1 MDNAMLREESARR
14 HRRRRRQ
21 ALGLVLAVL
30 ILVGLG
36 SIATSVAGLVAS
48 LFDDTDLMKDFENR
62 LQIMVMFDPLPFD
75 SLEQADQIMLREVGI
90 WGALYGELETSGSL
104 DAYER
109 DPETDCVILPTLEVD
124 ATLTKLVGPN
134 FNVTHESF
142 EDDGMTFTYLPDK
155 QGYLIPITG
164 QQGRYTPTVVKLTR
178 GGGQMRVTVG
188 YIPVSSPGDELMG
201 ANTSTEPVKYMDYI
215 FEKTNSVWYLT
226 ALEESEMQPA
236 NPAASD
242 TADQP
247 DVGNSVMAPEQQL
260 QGAANDGVVSS
271 VPTSDAS
278 AQTDESAPAQEG
290 DASAESGEDAA

>member
-1 MDNAMLREESARR
+1 MDNAVFREENARR

-36 SIATSVAGLVAS
+36 TIATSVVGLVGS

-109 DPETDCVILPTLEVD
+109 DPETDCIILPTLEVD
-124 ATLTKLVGPN
+124 ATLTKLVGPG
-134 FNVTHESF
+134 FSVTHESF
-142 EDDGMTFTYLPDK
+142 EDDGMTFTYLEDK

-178 GGGQMRVTVG
+178 GGGKMRVTVG
-188 YIPVSSPGDELMG
+188 YIPVSSPADDFMG
-201 ANTSTEPVKYMDYI
+201 ATTATEPVKYMDYI
-215 FEKTNSVWYLT
+215 FEKTDSVWYLT
-226 ALEESEMQPA
+226 ALEESEMQPVNA
-236 NPAASD
+236 VASD

-247 DVGNSVMAPEQQL
+247 DAVDSSIAPEQQL

-278 AQTDESAPAQEG
+278 AQTDESAAAEPASE
-290 DASAESGEDAA
+290 ESSDEAA

>member
-1 MDNAMLREESARR
+1 MDNATIREENARR

-36 SIATSVAGLVAS
+36 TIATSVAGLVAA
-48 LFDDTDLMKDFENR
+48 LFDDTDLMKDFEDR

-75 SLEQADQIMLREVGI
+75 SLDQADQIMLREVGI

-104 DAYER
+104 DVYER
-109 DPETDCVILPTLEVD
+109 DPETDCIILPTLEVD
-124 ATLTKLVGPN
+124 ATLTKLVGPG
-134 FNVTHESF
+134 FSLTHESF
-142 EDDGMTFTYLPDK
+142 EDDGMTFTYLEDK

-188 YIPVSSPGDELMG
+188 YIPVTSPGDELMG
-201 ANTSTEPVKYMDYI
+201 TSTATEPVKYMDYI
-215 FEKTNSVWYLT
+215 FEKTDSVWYLV
-226 ALEESEMQPA
+226 ALEESEMQPE
-236 NPAASD
+236 NPAASN

-247 DVGNSVMAPEQQL
+247 DVADSVVAPEDQL
-260 QGAANDGVVSS
+260 QGAANDGVISGAA
-271 VPTSDAS
+271 SDAS
-278 AQTDESAPAQEG
+278 TQTDESAA
-290 DASAESGEDAA
+290 AEAGSGEGESAGTDGE

>member
-1 MDNAMLREESARR
+1 MDNAVFREENARR

-36 SIATSVAGLVAS
+36 TIATSVVGLVGS

-109 DPETDCVILPTLEVD
+109 DPETDCIILPTLEVD
-124 ATLTKLVGPN
+124 ATLTKLVGPG
-134 FNVTHESF
+134 FSVTHESF
-142 EDDGMTFTYLPDK
+142 EDDGMTFTYLEDK

-164 QQGRYTPTVVKLTR
+164 QQGRYTPHR
-178 GGGQMRVTVG
+178 GQADPGRRQDAGDRGVYPGQQPGGRFHGRHQIDIRIG
-188 YIPVSSPGDELMG
+188 RFHG
-201 ANTSTEPVKYMDYI
+201 ATTATEPVKYMDYI
-215 FEKTNSVWYLT
+215 FEKR
-226 ALEESEMQPA
+226 PIR
-236 NPAASD
+236 
-242 TADQP
+242 
-247 DVGNSVMAPEQQL
+247 
-260 QGAANDGVVSS
+260 
-271 VPTSDAS
+271 
-278 AQTDESAPAQEG
+278 
-290 DASAESGEDAA
+290 SGT